1 MYGICMEVRIR
12 APKLL
17 ANLSNKSINTKNA
30 DPRMYQFLP
39 ECTELTN
46 YMFKVNFEHI
56 LQLVLGFLLLTLS
69 K

>member
-1 MYGICMEVRIR
+1 MEVRIR

-39 ECTELTN
+39 ECTELPN
-46 YMFKVNFEHI
+46 YTFKANNKDTTTTPMASFWY
-56 LQLVLGFLLLTLS
+56 LCC
-69 K
+69 

>member
-1 MYGICMEVRIR
+1 MEVRIR

-46 YMFKVNFEHI
+46 YMFKVNNKDTTRTPMASFWY
-56 LQLVLGFLLLTLS
+56 LCC
-69 K
+69 